1 MVLLAPMSDGQ
12 KTGTPTRRNA
22 RVHHE
27 VMVGVSS
34 EHGTFS
40 GWGTNLSAGGVF
52 VNSNRSPP
60 VGAHVSV
67 LLQLPGH
74 SECKLAGRVAW
85 AQPQGPGVDEPG
97 IGVEFLAPDDE
108 TRRLVGRMVEKLAQ
122 DLSRAPA

>member
-1 MVLLAPMSDGQ
+1 MVVFGPMSDEQ

-34 EHGTFS
+34 EHGVFT

-60 VGAHVSV
+60 VGAHVGV

-85 AQPQGPGVDEPG
+85 TQPQGPGVDEPG
-97 IGVEFLAPDDE
+97 IGVEFLAPDEE
-108 TRRLVGRMVEKLAQ
+108 TRRLVGRMVEKLSQ

>member
-1 MVLLAPMSDGQ
+1 VILLAPMSDGQ

-27 VMVGVSS
+27 VLVGVSS
-34 EHGTFS
+34 EQGMFT

-52 VNSNRSPP
+52 VNSSHSAP
-60 VGAHVSV
+60 VGARVSV

-97 IGVEFLAPDDE
+97 MGVEFLAPDEE
-108 TRRLVGRMVEKLAQ
+108 TRRLVGGMVEKLSQ